1 MKDECEWAERLYI
14 DGVSYYMNDDG
25 DGYDA
30 DQNIYAGDLNA
41 DGVTVF
47 EIIPEVNG
55 MPVTD
60 VSIRV
65 DNYEG
70 VVDVSKVEVRVV
82 RPRRELQGRVCRP
95 AQARTRQLSERL
107 QRAREVLRRVVKRQ
121 SGNARE

>member
-1 MKDECEWAERLYI
+1 MKDECEWAERLYM

-30 DQNIYAGDLNA
+30 DLNIYAGDLNA

-47 EIIPEVNG
+47 EILPEANG

-60 VSIRV
+60 ISIRV

-70 VVDVSKVEVRVV
+70 VVDVSKVEVRVWFD
-82 RPRRELQGRVCRP
+82 RDGNYEGEYADLPKLELGSYRNDSNVP
-95 AQARTRQLSERL
+95 
-107 QRAREVLRRVVKRQ
+107 VKYY
-121 SGNARE
+121 GEW